1 MARSKRRANGEGSFY
16 QLEDR
21 TWVYQITLGRKP
33 DGTLERK
40 SFKADTQRECI
51 QRKEA
56 FLEHQKLLE
65 QGLTSSANEE
75 KKNFERALM
84 LGHSVESE
92 ITFAEAFPVWL
103 DLYKMPPTVKPA
115 TYSSY
120 LDMFYLHFNEVFGEM
135 KLFEITQDVIQEY
148 YLKKQL
154 DGARKDGKKGG
165 LSAKTIKNQHM
176 LMKDFFQYALKKYKL
191 ACNPTDETKRPQVIT
206 KEVRVLTLEE
216 INVFL
221 QEVVKETQ
229 RIAILFGLNTGVRI
243 GELLALEIGDLD
255 LARQTITVQRNLT
268 RVKTKSINLGND
280 HIRILN
286 YNPNKKTHLIIQDTP
301 KTQTSNR
308 EIPLSDDLCELVLR
322 HIYTLEKST
331 WPNPDNLL
339 FPSTRGTHIDP
350 KSYDLRLR
358 ELSRRCE
365 IKKVNPHALR
375 HTFASQLT
383 ANDVPLTVVKDLLG
397 HASVSTTEKYMH
409 KDVDVERNAVE
420 RVTRVSFTDITDAQR
435 LNGSKKLGKFAELPV
450 PDFSTDKKA
459 VLQGT

>member
-1 MARSKRRANGEGSFY
+1 MARSKRRANGEGTFY

-33 DGTLERK
+33 NGTLERK
-40 SFKADTQRECI
+40 SFKAGTQRECI

-65 QGLTSSANEE
+65 QELTSSANEE

-120 LDMFYLHFNEVFGEM
+120 LDMFDLHFNEVFGEM

-148 YLKKQL
+148 YLIKQL

-176 LMKDFFQYALKKYKL
+176 LIKDFFQYALKKYKL

-255 LARQTITVQRNLT
+255 LARQTITPAKPT
-268 RVKTKSINLGND
+268 TGLGRSGGRES
-280 HIRILN
+280 HS
-286 YNPNKKTHLIIQDTP
+286 KQAP
-301 KTQTSNR
+301 K
-308 EIPLSDDLCELVLR
+308 IGSDFQ
-322 HIYTLEKST
+322 I
-331 WPNPDNLL
+331 
-339 FPSTRGTHIDP
+339 GI
-350 KSYDLRLR
+350 
-358 ELSRRCE
+358 
-365 IKKVNPHALR
+365 
-375 HTFASQLT
+375 
-383 ANDVPLTVVKDLLG
+383 
-397 HASVSTTEKYMH
+397 
-409 KDVDVERNAVE
+409 
-420 RVTRVSFTDITDAQR
+420 
-435 LNGSKKLGKFAELPV
+435 
-450 PDFSTDKKA
+450 
-459 VLQGT
+459 